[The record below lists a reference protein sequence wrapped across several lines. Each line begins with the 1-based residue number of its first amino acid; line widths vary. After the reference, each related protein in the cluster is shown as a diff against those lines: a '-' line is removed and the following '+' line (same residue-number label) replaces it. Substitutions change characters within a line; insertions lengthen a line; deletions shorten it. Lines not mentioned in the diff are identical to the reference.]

1 MAKDDKGGRGGKG
14 GRKPDPSRKRRINRD
29 LVLRA
34 LTDRKFRKQ
43 LTENPAEVL
52 GKRPSDVNAREIQ
65 LVLAAVKGI
74 ESQIRGL
81 ADELLCANGPCG
93 IAVG

>member
-1 MAKDDKGGRGGKG
+1 MAKDDDKKPTGK
-14 GRKPDPSRKRRINRD
+14 KPDARKRRINRD

-34 LTDRKFRKQ
+34 LTDAEFRRQ
-43 LTENPAEVL
+43 LQESPAEVL
-52 GKRPSDVNAREIQ
+52 GKRPTQVNARELQ

-74 ESQIRGL
+74 EAQIRGL

-93 IAVG
+93 IALG

>member
-1 MAKDDKGGRGGKG
+1 MAKGDDKKPGGKQ
-14 GRKPDPSRKRRINRD
+14 PDPARKRKINRD

-34 LTDRKFRKQ
+34 LTDSKFRRQ
-43 LTENPAEVL
+43 LQENPAEVL
-52 GKRPSDVNAREIQ
+52 GKRPSEVNARELQ

-74 ESQIRGL
+74 EAQIRGL

-93 IAVG
+93 IAAA